1 MSRRTEL
8 LARLRSGDD
17 DGFSLVEIL
26 VSIVIAGL
34 VAAAVLPLLLSGQMA
49 GNLAKADTQA
59 KGLAQERLEQM
70 RNFPF
75 YVAFDSGDY
84 SDVLDVY
91 FRDASSA
98 VAAATVSGRNPCA
111 LRGYVS
117 ATSSYRCVLAPR
129 TVGVTTYQQTVETT
143 FLSSSNSVIS
153 PASTYK
159 SYQSLVDAP
168 ASGLL
173 GVVITTQWQVGA
185 KSKSYVLRSSIARSN
200 GDAPLITSRFQ
211 GSALRITSTI
221 ASVDPA
227 VPATDTLQFEAGV
240 VSGEGSKSTASTAQA
255 TAVGAVASLASGS
268 QHRGANATLQ
278 APADDVRGTV
288 NATSVDLDG
297 AGCTRICF
305 GPTSVKDG
313 VAATV
318 STDVPVVGETT
329 SGLRLRAALARTG
342 ASGDRGFSYNNATL
356 PEVLSSLDVSELP
369 IVSAEPTTS
378 GNVAEAA
385 GHVNAVS
392 SGTTSVTSSVSAK
405 TQEIQLFRTAAA
417 TRGIVKIVLTGAS
430 LQCTDVKSGAASVTS
445 DWDATVSV
453 WDGAGYGTYSY
464 QIKKGS
470 TVSLP
475 DELQRQ
481 SIVVGPGKTLA
492 DYVSSWDSVNPASV
506 DQSSTSAK
514 GEIAAVLSI
523 LTTPTRGGDLASALN
538 ISVGSLSCLAEDNQ

>member
-1 MSRRTEL
+1 ML
-8 LARLRSGDD
+8 GRLRSRDEA
-17 DGFSLVEIL
+17 GFSLVEIL

-49 GNLAKADTQA
+49 GNLAKAETQA
-59 KGLAQERLEQM
+59 KGLAQERLEQI
-70 RNFPF
+70 RNYPF

-84 SDVLDVY
+84 SDVLDVF
-91 FRDASSA
+91 FRDASSP
-98 VAAATVSGRNPCA
+98 VADATVTGRNPCA
-111 LRGYVS
+111 RRGYVA
-117 ATSSYRCVLAPR
+117 ATSSYLCELAPS
-129 TVGVTTYQQTVETT
+129 TVGGLSYRQRVETT
-143 FLSSSNSVIS
+143 FLSSANSVITPNS
-153 PASTYK
+153 MYK
-159 SYQSLVDAP
+159 SYQSLTDAP

-173 GVVITTQWQVGA
+173 GVVVTTQWDVGA
-185 KSKSYVLRSSIARSN
+185 KSKSYVLRSSIVRTN

-211 GSALRITSTI
+211 GSALRVTSTI
-221 ASVDPA
+221 ASVDPL
-227 VPATDTLQFEAGV
+227 VPATDTLQFEAGI

-255 TAVGAVASLASGS
+255 TAVGAVGSLASGG

-278 APADDVRGTV
+278 APADDVRGTI
-288 NATSVDLDG
+288 NAAAVDLDG
-297 AGCTRICF
+297 VGCTRVCF
-305 GPTSVKDG
+305 GPTTVKDG

-318 STDVPVVGETT
+318 STDVPVIGETT
-329 SGLRLRAALARTG
+329 AGLRLRAALARSG

-356 PEVLSSLDVSELP
+356 TEVATALDVASLP

-385 GHVNAVS
+385 GHASAVS

-417 TRGIVKIVLTGAS
+417 TQGIVKILLTTAS
-430 LQCTDVKSGAASVTS
+430 LQCTDVKSGAATVTS

-453 WDGAGYGTYSY
+453 WDGTGYGTYSY
-464 QIKKGS
+464 QVKKGS
-470 TVSLP
+470 TVTLP

-481 SIVVGPGKTLA
+481 SIAVGPGKTLA

-506 DQSSTSAK
+506 DQSSNSAK
-514 GEIAAVLSI
+514 GEIAAVLSV
-523 LTTPTRGGDLASALN
+523 LTTPTRAGDPASALN